1 MSRKRPQLASAIVE
15 LRTSFGE
22 SQQKFSERLGVA
34 LATVGR
40 WEIGDRQPSL
50 RSLKELWHLAAEQDL
65 PALQKIFADAF
76 TLGAGY
82 QLSAGPQGFEIRN
95 RISDANARVSKLL
108 PKVASAE
115 DREEVAGIMSE
126 LSEVSRLMRE
136 LDLEPPFRSVVQ
148 IKGKN
153 KK

>member
-1 MSRKRPQLASAIVE
+1 MASAIVE

-34 LATVGR
+34 LATIGR

-50 RSLKELWHLAAEQDL
+50 RSLKELWHLAREQEL
-65 PALQKIFADAF
+65 PALGKIFADAF

-82 QLSAGPQGFEIRN
+82 QLSAGPLGFEIRKN
-95 RISDANARVSKLL
+95 VSTIRAEVSKLL
-108 PKVASAE
+108 SENLSAE
-115 DREEVAGIMSE
+115 GRARVGKIMTMLWE
-126 LSEVSRLMRE
+126 HSRSIGE